1 MLDAARSHPRPQ
13 VRALEVV
20 VRVAVNT
27 GLRRDELRWL
37 EWEDVDQRRKI
48 LSVRPK
54 GRAFSPKSHER
65 REIPLNGKLL
75 PYLHELRGLRPSAQ
89 WVCENAELGQ
99 WSLGITRWARALFRA
114 AGLYDPELGTLHRLR
129 HTFASNLAGNGTDLE
144 TLRDLLGHHSVQT
157 TEIYLHTGMERK
169 RAAVESL

>member
-1 MLDAARSHPRPQ
+1 M
-13 VRALEVV
+13 
-20 VRVAVNT
+20 
-27 GLRRDELRWL
+27 
-37 EWEDVDQRRKI
+37 
-48 LSVRPK
+48 
-54 GRAFSPKSHER
+54 
-65 REIPLNGKLL
+65 
-75 PYLHELRGLRPSAQ
+75 Q

-99 WSLGITRWARALFRA
+99 WSLGIARWARALFQA

-129 HTFASNLAGNGTDLE
+129 HTFASDLAGNGTDLE